1 MKSAFVIIDPWQYC
15 EDEDVKQFPDLL
27 SQCFAFSHYL
37 KSMLPEIEKYANV
50 YVDASDREVMAWFK
64 DVETCKIEELNY
76 KSIYLGGFHFGRC
89 IHNKAKK
96 VLDKSVGIVNNLSVV
111 FPADRMQ
118 SFHREMKKFD
128 NYYFTPA
135 GGFEEIECISMKM

>member
-1 MKSAFVIIDPWQYC
+1 MKTAFVIIDPWKYC

-37 KSMLPEIEKYANV
+37 KSMIPELERYADIF
-50 YVDASDREVMAWFK
+50 VDGSGREISDWFQGINSCDLQDLK
-64 DVETCKIEELNY
+64 HKKIL
-76 KSIYLGGFHFGRC
+76 LGGFHFGRC

-96 VLDKSVGIVNNLSVV
+96 VLDKSVGIVNNLSIV
-111 FPADRMQ
+111 FPADKMQ